1 VSFAQGET
9 KKACHQP
16 LDIAAYVVI
25 VYRGP
30 LDPIQISDA
39 DTFGRFM
46 TDKMENITFDDHR
59 PEDQAALRSMIH
71 SLYAD
76 DSKGGD
82 DHAASDEHID
92 RTIERTRSHPDQVQL
107 KIFKVNGVVAG
118 YSLLTNYWSNEHGGL
133 VLILD
138 EVFVLPEFRGKGIS
152 SQFFKQLF
160 EMPEYVMVYLE
171 VFPGNT
177 SAFKLY
183 ERIGFKQFERTYMYR
198 MQKQNVEH

>member
-1 VSFAQGET
+1 MG
-9 KKACHQP
+9 
-16 LDIAAYVVI
+16 
-25 VYRGP
+25 GP
-30 LDPIQISDA
+30 ATARA
-39 DTFGRFM
+39 DTFGHFTPVM
-46 TDKMENITFDDHR
+46 MPHTTFDNYR
-59 PEDQAALRSMIH
+59 PEDYSIVRSMIH

-82 DHAASDEHID
+82 VHAASDEHIE
-92 RTIERTRSHPDQVQL
+92 RTIVRTRSHPEQVQI
-107 KIFKVNGVVAG
+107 KIFKVDGVVAG

-138 EVFVLPEFRGKGIS
+138 EVYVLPEFRGKGIS

-160 EMPEYVMVYLE
+160 AMPEYVMVYLE

-183 ERIGFKQFERTYMYR
+183 ERMGFRQFGRNYMYR
-198 MQKQNVEH
+198 MQSLEVSR